1 MDLVCL
7 CSVEMVVLPAA
18 PFDNWHAFF
27 SPKMRALLLSADLEE
42 KDSKIFMPSYWCRES
57 SPLIAYIRIYYG
69 KTNLFENLFLTYK
82 IFILK
87 KFSFFG
93 E

>member
-7 CSVEMVVLPAA
+7 CSIEMVVHHLTIGML
-18 PFDNWHAFF
+18 FF
-27 SPKMRALLLSADLEE
+27 PPKMRALLLSADLEE